1 MQKFMLT
8 PLFFTKILFDME
20 TNNPFNN
27 RHSMLSFPIFVAV
40 PSAYYYLSME
50 DKYQIFYVSSSCLF
64 TSLTVTD
71 IIEYELEVIEN
82 IIC

>member
-1 MQKFMLT
+1 MLDFPPFM
-8 PLFFTKILFDME
+8 E
-20 TNNPFNN
+20 
-27 RHSMLSFPIFVAV
+27 V
-40 PSAYYYLSME
+40 PSEDYYLSME